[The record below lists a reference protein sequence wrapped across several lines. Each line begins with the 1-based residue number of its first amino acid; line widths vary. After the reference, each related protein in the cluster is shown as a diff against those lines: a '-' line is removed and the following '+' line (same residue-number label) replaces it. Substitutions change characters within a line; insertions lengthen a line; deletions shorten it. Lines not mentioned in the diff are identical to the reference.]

1 MSVLDDIMAHKRDEV
16 AQQRARRPLAEVR
29 AAAEAAPPPLDFVAA
44 LRETKGRTS
53 TPAPPLSH
61 SPALPCPALIAE
73 IKRRSP
79 SRGLLAPDFDPL
91 RLARIYRENGAAC
104 ISVLTDEKY
113 FGGSLE
119 DLAGVRG
126 QAQDLPLLR
135 KDFVCDPYQI
145 YQARAAGADAV
156 LLIVAALTPELLRDL
171 HALAR
176 GLGMAALVEVHTAE
190 ELETAM
196 TCDPAL
202 VGINNR
208 DLHTFAVS
216 LATTERLCRML
227 PADVCVVAE
236 SGIHNAADVATVAAI
251 PRPDTTG
258 VDAILVGEAL
268 VTAPDVARQVRE
280 LAGLPLT
287 DDTDRHG

>member
-1 MSVLDDIMAHKRDEV
+1 M
-16 AQQRARRPLAEVR
+16 
-29 AAAEAAPPPLDFVAA
+29 
-44 LRETKGRTS
+44 
-53 TPAPPLSH
+53 
-61 SPALPCPALIAE
+61 
-73 IKRRSP
+73 
-79 SRGLLAPDFDPL
+79 
-91 RLARIYRENGAAC
+91 
-104 ISVLTDEKY
+104 LTDEKY

-126 QAQDLPLLR
+126 QESAIPLLR

-156 LLIVAALTPELLRDL
+156 LLIVAALTPELLHDL
-171 HALAR
+171 HVLAR

-227 PADVCVVAE
+227 PAAVCVVAE
-236 SGIHNAADVATVAAI
+236 SGIHSAADVATVAAI

-268 VTAPDVARQVRE
+268 VTAPDVARQVRV

>member
-1 MSVLDDIMAHKRDEV
+1 MSVLDDIMAHKSDEI
-16 AQQRARRPLAEVR
+16 AQRQVRHPLVEVR
-29 AAAEAAPPPLDFVAA
+29 AAAESAPPSLDFVAA
-44 LRETKGRTS
+44 LRGSAVR
-53 TPAPPLSH
+53 
-61 SPALPCPALIAE
+61 PALVAE
-73 IKRRSP
+73 IKQRSP
-79 SRGLLAPDFDPL
+79 SRGPLAPDFDPL

-104 ISVLTDEKY
+104 ISVLTDEKF

-119 DLAGVRG
+119 DLAGVRS
-126 QAQDLPLLR
+126 QEPAIPLLR

-176 GLGMAALVEVHTAE
+176 RLGMAALVEVHTAA
-190 ELETAM
+190 ELEKAL

-208 DLHTFAVS
+208 DLHTFTVS
-216 LATTERLCRML
+216 LATTERLCRAL
-227 PADVCVVAE
+227 PAGVCVVAE
-236 SGIHNAADVATVAAI
+236 SGIHNAADVATVAAVS
-251 PRPDTTG
+251 RPDTTG

-268 VTAPDVARQVRE
+268 VTAADVGARVQE
-280 LAGLPLT
+280 LLYRPPVAEADGLHRWKP
-287 DDTDRHG
+287 GEPG

>member
-16 AQQRARRPLAEVR
+16 AQQQARRPLAEVR

-44 LRETKGRTS
+44 LRRQEARLPHSPT
-53 TPAPPLSH
+53 PPLSPPR
-61 SPALPCPALIAE
+61 SIAE

-104 ISVLTDEKY
+104 ISVLTDERY

-119 DLAGVRG
+119 DLAGVRR
-126 QAQDLPLLR
+126 QESAIPLLR

-176 GLGMAALVEVHTAE
+176 SLGMAALVEVHTAE

-216 LATTERLCRML
+216 LATTEHLCRTL
-227 PADVCVVAE
+227 PAAVCVVAE
-236 SGIHNAADVATVAAI
+236 SGIHNAADVTTVAAI
-251 PRPDTTG
+251 LRPDTTG

-268 VTAPDVARQVRE
+268 VTAPDVGAKVRE
-280 LAGLPLT
+280 LAQPRENPNEG
-287 DDTDRHG
+287 

>member
-16 AQQRARRPLAEVR
+16 TQQQARRPLAEVR
-29 AAAEAAPPPLDFVAA
+29 AAAVAAPPPLDFVAA
-44 LRETKGRTS
+44 LRGSVAR
-53 TPAPPLSH
+53 
-61 SPALPCPALIAE
+61 PALIAE

-104 ISVLTDEKY
+104 ISVLTDERY

-126 QAQDLPLLR
+126 QESAIPLLR

-171 HALAR
+171 HALAC

-216 LATTERLCRML
+216 LTTTERLCRTL
-227 PADVCVVAE
+227 PAGVCVVAE

-251 PRPDTTG
+251 SRPDATG

-268 VTAPDVARQVRE
+268 VTAADVASQVRE
-280 LAGLPLT
+280 LLHRPPAAEADGLHKWKRFTGLT
-287 DDTDRHG
+287 NAVSI